1 MKFDVKRFSQLAGI
15 PEAPAAEPKRAKRE
29 GKGGMWGMGGQRE
42 VQEWA
47 WDVDDLLLALKPS
60 TLN

>member
-1 MKFDVKRFSQLAGI
+1 MDQ
-15 PEAPAAEPKRAKRE
+15 PKRAKRE

>member
-1 MKFDVKRFSQLAGI
+1 MDQ
-15 PEAPAAEPKRAKRE
+15 PKRAKRE
-29 GKGGMWGMGGQRE
+29 GKRGVWGMGGQRE

-47 WDVDDLLLALKPS
+47 WDVDDLLLTPIPS